1 MHHGPPQMFSNSFV
15 AYLHTGLSGDGRT
28 GTPLA
33 AQRAAVARYRRGRG
47 LLAAEIV
54 ETGEKGQGLIGL
66 RLREALSL
74 CRRHGAT
81 LLMAD
86 LSAFGE
92 DAAFLHNLSAELRR
106 LDLRFAAADRPEASE
121 VTLGIM
127 AALAEIE
134 DRWGVSRSPEMV
146 ARRHA
151 FYARITGEG
160 RALPTAGK
168 GAAAAAATVRPRASS
183 AGCGRAASGLGAS
196 GLAVSAQRS
205 RRRAEEVAPILSE
218 IRAAGALTLE
228 QVANALNAL
237 GVPSARGDRWYPMQ
251 VTRVEK
257 RLAAEDHAMRPA
269 PPAFAHSLHA

>member
-1 MHHGPPQMFSNSFV
+1 MLSDPFV

-47 LLAAEIV
+47 PLAAEIV
-54 ETGEKGQGLIGL
+54 ETGEEGQGLIGP

-92 DAAFLHNLSAELRR
+92 DAAFLHHLSAELRR

-134 DRWGVSRSPEMV
+134 DRWSVSRSPEMV

-151 FYARITGEG
+151 FYARITAEG

-168 GAAAAAATVRPRASS
+168 GAAATAATVRPRASS

-237 GVPSARGDRWYPMQ
+237 GVPSARGNRWYPMQ

-257 RLAAEDHAMRPA
+257 RLAAEGPATRPT
-269 PPAFAHSLHA
+269 PPSFAHSLHA

>member
-1 MHHGPPQMFSNSFV
+1 MFSDPFV
-15 AYLHTGLSGDGRT
+15 AYLHTGQSEDGRT
-28 GTPLA
+28 GAPLA

-47 LLAAEIV
+47 PLAAEIL
-54 ETGEKGQGLIGL
+54 ETGGREQGLIGP

-86 LSAFGE
+86 LGAFGE

-127 AALAEIE
+127 AALAEVE
-134 DRWGVSRSPEMV
+134 EGWGVSRSPEIV

-151 FYARITGEG
+151 FYARITAEG
-160 RALPTAGK
+160 RAQPTAGK
-168 GAAAAAATVRPRASS
+168 GVAAAAATVRPRVSSEGRGRTASS
-183 AGCGRAASGLGAS
+183 LGAS

-237 GVPSARGDRWYPMQ
+237 GVPSARGNRWYPMQ

-269 PPAFAHSLHA
+269 PPSFDHSLHA

>member
-1 MHHGPPQMFSNSFV
+1 MFSDTFV
-15 AYLHTGLSGDGRT
+15 AYLHTGLSGDGRS
-28 GTPLA
+28 GTSLA

-54 ETGEKGQGLIGL
+54 ETGEKGQGLIGP

-74 CRRHGAT
+74 CRRHDAT

-92 DAAFLHNLSAELRR
+92 DAAFLHHLSAELRR

-134 DRWGVSRSPEMV
+134 DRWSVSRSPEMV

-151 FYARITGEG
+151 FYAHITAEG

-183 AGCGRAASGLGAS
+183 AGCGRAAS

-237 GVPSARGDRWYPMQ
+237 GVPSARGNRWYPMQ

-257 RLAAEDHAMRPA
+257 RLAAEGPATRPT
-269 PPAFAHSLHA
+269 PPSFAHSLHA